1 MEDISKEI
9 VKEIGFDRM
18 LACAKTNI
26 LQNQGTKIQRLTLA
40 SPGHMWKINECA
52 KYVIKMQR
60 KRSNS
65 LGPKRAAGDY
75 CPMATG
81 LTAYR
86 MGFLWA
92 NFRPAE
98 LLCPRLNQ
106 QIFHIAMHLL
116 VEEDSP

>member
-1 MEDISKEI
+1 MCEI
-9 VKEIGFDRM
+9 
-18 LACAKTNI
+18 CN
-26 LQNQGTKIQRLTLA
+26 QNA
-40 SPGHMWKINECA
+40 
-52 KYVIKMQR
+52 R
-60 KRSNS
+60 KRSKS
-65 LGPKRAAGDY
+65 LGLERAAGDY

-92 NFRPAE
+92 NFWPPE
-98 LLCPRLNQ
+98 LFCPRLDQ